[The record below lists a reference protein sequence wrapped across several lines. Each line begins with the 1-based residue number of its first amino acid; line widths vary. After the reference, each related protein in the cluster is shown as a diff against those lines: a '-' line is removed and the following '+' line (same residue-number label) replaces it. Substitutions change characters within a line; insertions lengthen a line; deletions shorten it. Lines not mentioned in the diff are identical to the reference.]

1 MDTES
6 GKRPLQRHSF
16 ILSLW
21 QETGSALNGQPV
33 WRFRLEDPQT
43 SERHGF
49 SDLAA
54 LTHFLR
60 RWAANPPMTEQE
72 KIKKENFK

>member
-6 GKRPLQRHSF
+6 GKRPLQRHNF

-21 QETGSALNGQPV
+21 QETGSAPDGQPV

-43 SERHGF
+43 SERYGF
-49 SDLAA
+49 IDLAA
-54 LTHFLR
+54 LTHFLVH
-60 RWAANPPMTEQE
+60 WAANPPVDEQE
-72 KIKKENFK
+72 NAH